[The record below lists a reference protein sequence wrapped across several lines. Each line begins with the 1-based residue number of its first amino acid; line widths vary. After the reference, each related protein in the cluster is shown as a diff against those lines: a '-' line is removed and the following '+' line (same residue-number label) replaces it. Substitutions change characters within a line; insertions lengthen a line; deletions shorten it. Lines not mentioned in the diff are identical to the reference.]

1 MSNLKTS
8 LSPTSQTFI
17 EMSDAIN
24 EGFKKGILK
33 NDADAE
39 SYIIDMGFEPED
51 FLEANNEYIK
61 LQAEGRDPR
70 KVGIAEGI
78 GKAVV
83 KGTIDLGT
91 ELVDKAEKIT
101 PNFITNT
108 AKKVAD
114 KVGDKT
120 PDSVKDWI
128 QGYSDPYYGEGKAQ
142 IIGEIGEDV
151 SQGLG
156 AVVALR
162 KAIARPKAAVKD
174 VKQIAKSADNIIK
187 KVPRLFTKDKIKKAA
202 KDTVVDS
209 VALTLAFNPEEAT
222 LDNLS
227 KAFPETFA
235 PAKPFLDRIAV
246 DPDDPVAL
254 QYLNTFAQEL
264 VTAGIFES
272 AILGLKVLKDGA
284 SLFKKQ
290 KAIDDGTTAP
300 VQVTK
305 EEGPDTLENQANRE
319 KVTSNDVIE
328 DVQEDYVQEIKVTKP
343 VESLSEETI
352 TKQKYDVNKK
362 SFIPDKIKEL
372 FYSTKGM
379 TEDAY
384 GLFLVKKAQPKV
396 FQRQTALNVKNF
408 NKALKEEYKVKDF
421 ESLPVDLKQKINR
434 TLVLDED
441 IPEFISLK
449 KQNVEQAI
457 PEAKIKVE
465 KEISDKNANRVKEG
479 KKPIKV
485 NKKVFNQKVKI
496 EAEEL
501 GDSRTRDFFRN
512 QQQELLS
519 SFQPKTR
526 EAIKTIRNHID
537 DSSNYLKNSGTLG
550 QRLSGVFGKRNKFYM
565 QRSYNFFDS
574 PEISRKLNKAL
585 KISNE
590 ILSGKKV
597 SPKVIKEY
605 QTEITKIENFKNYIA
620 DIVGTTDNRILAAVA
635 KDFIGTLP
643 DKDAIEGAINGIFN
657 QFQKNYVGATPA
669 NVLKKRTLASK
680 ELQDLW
686 SMETNPIARYQK
698 TMRPL
703 GEVVAQVKFL
713 KSLRDDGLSKGYL
726 VPGKKVP
733 LGRKARKEGVS
744 EPTVPL
750 KEQADEISGL
760 GDEFDIDEF
769 ADDIYD
775 EVGSLQHLGKGR
787 VGREI
792 TPQIGGLRLPRSIRS
807 PLEGIFADT
816 GFARGITHGLD
827 SMRPGN
833 DDLNNIWKGS
843 ISGFKLVGELG
854 KTIFSPITQ
863 VVNFIGN
870 ANFAMALGAINP
882 LGMVRTIRRLSTIAR
897 GQDYEDW
904 FRNKAELGL
913 IDQSIRG
920 EQLKDYLELA
930 GKSLAYKDA
939 DKTMLAKGLQAILY
953 PIKATSKGLSK
964 VYELSDTLWRLGI
977 YDSLRSNA
985 RRTIQRHLT
994 DMPTANNKSVEE
1006 VIDSF
1011 IAQRVRTRMPNWS
1024 YVPKVIRQLRGL
1036 PLGTFPSW
1044 AAEIIRTSKNQLIGI
1059 TKDISGSSVN
1069 DLARAAGYKNAE
1081 DMLAKT
1087 GYDIKKPKVMFSLR
1101 AKGLFGLGATTALA
1115 LGYDALSTQS
1125 QTSYNVTGPQMD
1137 ALSRMTD
1144 YYSTAPKII
1153 VKPVEYRTVRTP
1165 GRIAEK
1171 QIVYSYRDP
1180 SRVDI
1185 WQSYKNAVRQIIRA
1199 QKLGDRLSDAEYN
1212 TMMAKVAFDFFAPF
1226 IDIGIGIEG
1235 LTDLIKFGSADLVA
1249 EGSGKR
1255 EAAEFWEKTLGPNA
1269 AFSPGFLTEVT
1280 VYARAL
1286 ESEKRQK
1293 ELNNVINVWDW
1304 NGEEFVNRRKEEPK
1318 GTVKGRLRPSKYEA
1332 TSFFVDG
1339 ITKDSFYGLLGL
1351 RTKEFNVM
1359 DAVKFKLAPLYQAKN
1374 DAKNE
1379 FTKTVFK
1386 YKERTFDEDTF
1397 VQLYKDALEKSYQAD
1412 KKLFY
1417 LTKDF
1422 RKLLMTEKEIAES
1435 VSKNLKTGNV
1445 KEQAITRL
1453 LKGKYD
1459 NNQLLLSTKSNEKL
1473 LERIGDLKVDMSPG
1487 SSLRTK
1493 LENVHK
1499 EYDNKKF

>member
-24 EGFKKGILK
+24 EGYDKGILK
-33 NDADAE
+33 NPEDADAF
-39 SYIIDMGFEPED
+39 IIDMGFEPD
-51 FLEANNEYIK
+51 DYLSAVKEYKK
-61 LQAEGRDPR
+61 LKADGRDPK
-70 KVGIAEGI
+70 KVGLAEGI

-83 KGTIDLGT
+83 KGTIDLGS
-91 ELVDKAEKIT
+91 ELVNKAEKIT
-101 PNFITNT
+101 PKFITDT
-108 AKKVAD
+108 AEKVAD
-114 KVGDKT
+114 KVKDKT
-120 PDSVKDWI
+120 PESVKDWI
-128 QGYSDPYYGEGKAQ
+128 QGYSDPYYGTGKAQ
-142 IIGEIGEDV
+142 VVGELAEDLT
-151 SQGLG
+151 QGV
-156 AVVALR
+156 ASVVALR
-162 KAIARPKAAVKD
+162 KAIKNPKAAVTD
-174 VKQIAKSADNIIK
+174 VKQIAKSADNIVK
-187 KVPRLFTKDKIKKAA
+187 KVPRLFTKDKVKKAA
-202 KDTVVDS
+202 KDAVVDS

-222 LDNLS
+222 LDSLS

-246 DPDDPVAL
+246 DPDDPAAL

-272 AILGLKVLKDGA
+272 AILGLKILKDGA
-284 SLFKKQ
+284 GVFKKQ
-290 KAIDDGTTAP
+290 KAVDEGTTAP
-300 VQVTK
+300 VKVTK

-328 DVQEDYVQEIKVTKP
+328 DVQEDYVQEIKATKP
-343 VESLSEETI
+343 IESLSEETI
-352 TKQKYDVNKK
+352 TTQKYDVNKK
-362 SFIPDKIKEL
+362 SFIPGKIKEL
-372 FYSTKGM
+372 FYSTRGM

-384 GLFLVKKAQPKV
+384 GLFLVKKTQPKV

-421 ESLPVDLKQKINR
+421 ESLPDDLKQKMNR

-441 IPEFISLK
+441 ISEFKSLK

-457 PEAKIKVE
+457 PEARKKVE
-465 KEISDKNANRVKEG
+465 KEIANKNADRIKEG
-479 KKPIKV
+479 KKPIKI

-501 GDSRTRDFFRN
+501 GDFRTRDFFRK

-620 DIVGTTDNRILAAVA
+620 EIVGTTDNRILAAVT

-643 DKDAIEGAINGIFN
+643 DKNAIEGAINGIFN
-657 QFQKNYVGATPA
+657 QFQKNYVGAMPA

-686 SMETNPIARYQK
+686 SMETNPIVRYQK
-698 TMRPL
+698 TMQPL

-733 LGRKARKEGVS
+733 LGRKAKQKGVS

-787 VGREI
+787 VGNQI

-807 PLEGIFADT
+807 PLEGVFSDT
-816 GFARGITHGLD
+816 DFARGITHGLD
-827 SMRPGN
+827 STRLGN
-833 DDLNNIWKGS
+833 NDISNLFGGT
-843 ISGFKLVGELG
+843 ISGLKLVGEVG
-854 KTIFSPITQ
+854 KTILSPVTQ

-882 LGMVRTIRRLSTIAR
+882 LAMIRTIRRLSTISR
-897 GQDYEDW
+897 GQDYQNW
-904 FRNKAELGL
+904 FKNKAELGL

-920 EQLKDYLELA
+920 EQLKEYLDLA
-930 GKSLAYKDA
+930 GKTLKIKDT
-939 DKTMLAKGLQAILY
+939 DKTMLGKALNTIIFPA
-953 PIKATSKGLSK
+953 KATFKGLSK
-964 VYELSDTLWRLGI
+964 AYEVADTIWRLSV

-1024 YVPKVIRQLRGL
+1024 YVPKAIRQLKAL
-1036 PLGTFPSW
+1036 PFGTFPSW
-1044 AAEIIRTSKNQLIGI
+1044 STEVIRTAKNQVIGVG
-1059 TKDISGSSVN
+1059 KDVSGSTVN

-1081 DMLAKT
+1081 DMLART
-1087 GYDIKKPKVMFSLR
+1087 GYDIKKPKVMLSLR
-1101 AKGLFGLGATTALA
+1101 AKGLFGLGATTALV

-1125 QTSYNVTGPQMD
+1125 QTSYNITGNQMD
-1137 ALSRMTD
+1137 ALSRVTD
-1144 YYSTAPKII
+1144 YYGQTPKII
-1153 VKPVEYRTVRTP
+1153 VKPVEFRTVTTP
-1165 GRIAEK
+1165 GRVTDR

-1185 WQSYKNAVRQIIRA
+1185 WQSFKSVARAIIRA
-1199 QKLGDRLSDAEYN
+1199 NKQGDRLSDAEYN
-1212 TMMAKVAFDFFAPF
+1212 KIIAKAAFDFVAPF

-1235 LTDLIKFGSADLVA
+1235 IANVGKSELLP
-1249 EGSGKR
+1249 EGSGRR
-1255 EAAEFWEKTLGPNA
+1255 EAAEFWENIFGTNA
-1269 AFSPGFLTEVT
+1269 AFSPGFVSEITM
-1280 VYARAL
+1280 YARAL
-1286 ESEKRQK
+1286 DNEKRQK
-1293 ELNNVINVWDW
+1293 ELNNVVNVWDW
-1304 NGEEFVNRRKEEPK
+1304 DGEKFVNKRKEEPK
-1318 GTVKGRLRPSKYEA
+1318 GTVKGRLRPSKYEP
-1332 TSFFVDG
+1332 TSFFADG
-1339 ITKDSFYGLLGL
+1339 MTKDSFLGMLGL

-1359 DAVKFKLAPLYQAKN
+1359 DSVKFKLAPLYQAKN

-1379 FTKTVFK
+1379 FTRTVFK
-1386 YKERTFDEDTF
+1386 YKERTFNEDDF
-1397 VQLYKDALEKSYQAD
+1397 VQMYEDALEKSYQAD
-1412 KKLFY
+1412 KQLFY
-1417 LTKDF
+1417 LVKDF
-1422 RKLLMTEKEIAES
+1422 KTLLMTDAEIAES
-1435 VSKNLKTGNV
+1435 VSKNLKTGSI
-1445 KEQAITRL
+1445 KTQAIERL
-1453 LKGKYD
+1453 LTGKYD
-1459 NNQLLLSTKSNEKL
+1459 NSQLLLSEKGNEKL
-1473 LERIGDLKVDMSPG
+1473 VERIGDLKVDMSPG
-1487 SSLRTK
+1487 SALRTK

-1499 EYDNKKF
+1499 KYTNKKF